1 MKCIISF
8 VCRHNKPKKSVIATR
23 RKYRVDHNMNPDKNL
38 VNTVEELAHTPVNSQ
53 EAQQMEQKKLD
64 VRKEALSDD
73 KTTYKKTEENRYK

>member
-1 MKCIISF
+1 M
-8 VCRHNKPKKSVIATR
+8 
-23 RKYRVDHNMNPDKNL
+23 DHNMNPDKNL